1 MLLKFSCMFYILV
14 SHFHH
19 IFFHLNLMHMM
30 EKGMMRCLS
39 YYSTEFE
46 YDNRDHRHRED
57 IILEFG
63 GERM

>member
-1 MLLKFSCMFYILV
+1 MLLNFSCIFYILV

-30 EKGMMRCLS
+30 EKGMMRC

-46 YDNRDHRHRED
+46 YDNHDHRHRED

>member
-1 MLLKFSCMFYILV
+1 
-14 SHFHH
+14 
-19 IFFHLNLMHMM
+19 M